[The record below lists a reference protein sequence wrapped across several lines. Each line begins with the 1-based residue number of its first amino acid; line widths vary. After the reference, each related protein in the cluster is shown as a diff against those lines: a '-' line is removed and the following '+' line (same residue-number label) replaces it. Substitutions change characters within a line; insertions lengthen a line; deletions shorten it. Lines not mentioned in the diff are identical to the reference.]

1 MSSDEANRRG
11 RREDPRMARGAG
23 QRGGRSGRAHP
34 HRPGEP
40 RPPIWARE
48 QPRGRGPAAALS
60 RDQIADTALAIADA
74 EGIDAVSIRRLAR
87 DLRSGVM
94 SLYHYFDSRD
104 ELLELMAD
112 RIAAEMVVPGE
123 LPGDWREALHAI
135 AKYSRAAFTRHPWL
149 HTAMHERM
157 RVTPNLMR
165 HIEQSAQAI
174 QPLVEAGYDAAALST
189 LVAAVDDYTVGYTI
203 REGHSIGPEERA
215 QGIAEAFKEPYVQY
229 LLDSGEF
236 PLLSRFIAEGG
247 DLPETQRFEEGL
259 DWLLDGFA
267 AKLGL

>member
-1 MSSDEANRRG
+1 MGDAPRRRRPQPNRHG
-11 RREDPRMARGAG
+11 RPPRDPRA
-23 QRGGRSGRAHP
+23 
-34 HRPGEP
+34 
-40 RPPIWARE
+40 PIWARE
-48 QPRGRGPAAALS
+48 EPRGRGREANLS
-60 RDQIADTALAIADA
+60 RDQIAEVALAIADK

-87 DLRSGVM
+87 ELRSGAM

-123 LPGDWREALHAI
+123 LPGDWRGALKAI
-135 AKYSRAAFTRHPWL
+135 AEHSRQAFARHPWL
-149 HTAMHERM
+149 HTTLHERM

-165 HIEQSAQAI
+165 HIEQSAQAV
-174 QPLVEAGYDAAALST
+174 QPLVEAGFDPGVVST
-189 LVAAVDDYTVGYTI
+189 LVAAVDDYTIGYTL
-203 REGHSIGPEERA
+203 RERNYVGTEERA
-215 QGIAEAFKEPYVQY
+215 QGIEEAFQEPHLQA

-236 PLLSRFIAEGG
+236 PLLSRFLAEDG
-247 DLPETQRFEEGL
+247 DPPLTQRFEDGL

>member
-1 MSSDEANRRG
+1 MSPNRHG
-11 RREDPRMARGAG
+11 
-23 QRGGRSGRAHP
+23 
-34 HRPGEP
+34 RPGRPPREP

-60 RDQIADTALAIADA
+60 RDQIADTALAIADT
-74 EGIDAVSIRRLAR
+74 EGIDAVSIRRIAR
-87 DLRSGVM
+87 ELRSGAM

-123 LPGDWREALHAI
+123 LPGDWREALRAV
-135 AKYSRAAFTRHPWL
+135 ARQSRAAFARHPWL
-149 HTAMHERM
+149 HTTLHERM

-165 HIEQSAQAI
+165 HIEQSAQAV
-174 QPLVEAGYDAAALST
+174 QPLAEAGYDPALLGT

-203 REGHSIGPEERA
+203 REGNMVSPEERSR
-215 QGIAEAFKEPYVQY
+215 GIAEAMRDPHLKD
-229 LLDSGEF
+229 LLAGGEF
-236 PLLSRFIAEGG
+236 PLLSRFVEEGG
-247 DLPETQRFEEGL
+247 ELPETQRFDEGL

-267 AKLGL
+267 ARLGL

>member
-1 MSSDEANRRG
+1 MGRPPRPNRHG
-11 RREDPRMARGAG
+11 RP
-23 QRGGRSGRAHP
+23 QR
-34 HRPGEP
+34 EP

-74 EGIDAVSIRRLAR
+74 EGIDAVSIRRIAR
-87 DLRSGVM
+87 ELRSGAM

-112 RIAAEMVVPGE
+112 RIAAEMVVPE
-123 LPGDWREALHAI
+123 LPDDWRGALRAI
-135 AKYSRAAFTRHPWL
+135 AEHSRRAFSRHPWL
-149 HTAMHERM
+149 HTALHERM

-165 HIEQSAQAI
+165 HIEQSAQAV
-174 QPLVEAGYDAAALST
+174 QPLAEGGYDLAVLAN
-189 LVAAVDDYTVGYTI
+189 LVAAVDDYTVGYAI
-203 REGHSIGPEERA
+203 REGNAVSAEQRA
-215 QGIAEAFKEPYVQY
+215 QGIEEAFQEPHIQS

-236 PLLSRFIAEGG
+236 PLLSRFVEEGG
-247 DLPETQRFEEGL
+247 DLPETQRFEQGL
-259 DWLLDGFA
+259 EWLLDGFA

>member
-1 MSSDEANRRG
+1 MGRPPRPNRHG
-11 RREDPRMARGAG
+11 RPPR
-23 QRGGRSGRAHP
+23 
-34 HRPGEP
+34 EP

-60 RDQIADTALAIADA
+60 RDQIADTALAIADR

-87 DLRSGVM
+87 ELRSGAM
-94 SLYHYFDSRD
+94 SLYHYFDTRD

-112 RIAAEMVVPGE
+112 RIAAEMVVPD
-123 LPGDWREALHAI
+123 LPADWREALRAI
-135 AKYSRAAFTRHPWL
+135 AEHSRRAFSRHPWL
-149 HTAMHERM
+149 HSALHDRM

-174 QPLVEAGYDAAALST
+174 QPLFEAGHDPAVLST

-203 REGHSIGPEERA
+203 REGIAVGPEERA
-215 QGIAEAFKEPYVQY
+215 RGIVEAFQEPYIQA

-236 PLLSRFIAEGG
+236 PLLSRFVEEGG
-247 DLPETQRFEEGL
+247 ELPETQRFEQGL

>member
-1 MSSDEANRRG
+1 MASQDEPGGQRRG
-11 RREDPRMARGAG
+11 RLSPNRH
-23 QRGGRSGRAHP
+23 GRSPR
-34 HRPGEP
+34 EP
-40 RPPIWARE
+40 RPPIWARSE
-48 QPRGRGPAAALS
+48 PRGRGPAAGLS

-87 DLRSGVM
+87 ELRSGAM

-123 LPGDWREALHAI
+123 LPDDWREALRAI
-135 AKYSRAAFTRHPWL
+135 AEYSRQAFARHPWL
-149 HTAMHERM
+149 HTTLHERM

-165 HIEQSAQAI
+165 HIEQSAQAV
-174 QPLVEAGYDAAALST
+174 QPLAEAGYDPALLST

-203 REGHSIGPEERA
+203 REGNSVSPEERA
-215 QGIAEAFKEPYVQY
+215 RGIEEAFREPHLQY

-236 PLLSRFIAEGG
+236 PLLSRFVAEGG

-259 DWLLDGFA
+259 EWLLDGFA

>member
-1 MSSDEANRRG
+1 
-11 RREDPRMARGAG
+11 MARP
-23 QRGGRSGRAHP
+23 RPNRHGRPPR
-34 HRPGEP
+34 EP
-40 RPPIWARE
+40 RPPVWARE
-48 QPRGRGPAAALS
+48 EPRGRGPTSGLS

-74 EGIDAVSIRRLAR
+74 EGIDAVSIRRIAR
-87 DLRSGVM
+87 ELGSGAM

-123 LPGDWREALHAI
+123 LPDDWREALKAI
-135 AKYSRAAFTRHPWL
+135 AAHSRRAFSRHPWL
-149 HTAMHERM
+149 HTALHERM

-174 QPLVEAGYDAAALST
+174 QPLHEAGYDPARLSN
-189 LVAAVDDYTVGYTI
+189 LVAAVDDYTIGYTLGE
-203 REGHSIGPEERA
+203 RRSISPEERA
-215 QGIAEAFKEPYVQY
+215 RGIQEAFQEPHIQY

-236 PLLSRFIAEGG
+236 PLLSRFVAEGG
-247 DLPETQRFEEGL
+247 DLPETDRFDEGL
-259 DWLLDGFA
+259 EWLLDGFA